1 MSENRIRKVTIKR
14 MSSAGQLDIR
24 AEAEVSVSGNVRE
37 VPSSGIRVPA
47 DADAMHVKELE
58 DVQLSELRKRLYAAG
73 YSKRA
78 IATAVKSVVRV
89 ESSGN

>member
-1 MSENRIRKVTIKR
+1 

-24 AEAEVSVSGNVRE
+24 AEAEVSVSGGTVRE

-47 DADAMHVKELE
+47 DTDAMHVKELE
-58 DVQLSELRKRLYAAG
+58 DAQLSELRKRLYAAG

-78 IATAVKSVVRV
+78 IATAVKGVVRV